1 MKPNGLRVHDEL
13 DELSERRAALDCVL
27 RVAGV
32 TQVRTE
38 HQPEDTRTV
47 RGEAH
52 VPERRGV
59 EPGQRVGRIDGAR
72 GHLDGRIQ
80 ITKALGGDGS
90 QEAPEGGEMA
100 ERCAV
105 REPGATGDLAQT
117 NAVDALF
124 VQIRARGVHQTVSRA
139 DGGGHIVSVYQSVD
153 TVYTYLRDPGH
164 GPIVA
169 PLNDFAHLLA
179 PGSIGSLA
187 LRNRILMAPMGD
199 SLAEPDGS
207 ISAAQLAYFEA
218 RARGG
223 AALLLVG
230 SVAVAYPD
238 GCVDARQ
245 VAASDDRFLPGL
257 TELATRLHAHG
268 AAVAAQLTYNG
279 ALARYDIARGHPMLV
294 PAIPKRSRPDQ
305 LSMMVTSDEIA
316 GFMAPH
322 ASPTAKVEY
331 QVATDDDL
339 ARVIDQFADAAD
351 RCRRAGIDA
360 VELHAGHGYL
370 IDEFLSPALN
380 HRDDEWGGTVE
391 NRARLLLEIIRAVR
405 VRVGRDFPVWMRI
418 NALEHHKTDGET
430 FADQQEVIALAVAAG
445 LDAVHLTAYA
455 NLDVATGPTDSYAP
469 HRVGDLA
476 DYAATVR
483 AHVDVPVITFG
494 RFEPA
499 EAEAVLAD
507 GKADFIAMGRK
518 LLADPDL
525 PNKLAAGT
533 VERIRPCLYQYRCI
547 GNIFVNESLA
557 CVANAATGREHE
569 ATIPGAATVRRVLI
583 VGAGAAGLE
592 AARVLATEGH
602 TVTIWEAAAEL
613 GGVLHNVRGL
623 DPVLD
628 AHRTWLIGEIEILG
642 VTVETNRTATAGTV
656 GAAGFDDVVIAT
668 GPIWRGPEMPGE
680 DLARVLR
687 PTNLDAD
694 VIARITDPGTGP
706 IVILGGGKPGLTLAL
721 AFRERGAA
729 VTVVEATGV
738 FGAELGLPGRFR
750 TVADAQTAGIEL
762 VPNATVTEITSTTVV
777 IDVGGAAST
786 LPAATVVIATRSAPR
801 ATLAEELANDVRSTS
816 ITVHVVGD
824 ALDARGFEGIT
835 RDAETLA
842 RAVA

>member
-1 MKPNGLRVHDEL
+1 
-13 DELSERRAALDCVL
+13 
-27 RVAGV
+27 
-32 TQVRTE
+32 
-38 HQPEDTRTV
+38 
-47 RGEAH
+47 
-52 VPERRGV
+52 
-59 EPGQRVGRIDGAR
+59 
-72 GHLDGRIQ
+72 
-80 ITKALGGDGS
+80 
-90 QEAPEGGEMA
+90 
-100 ERCAV
+100 
-105 REPGATGDLAQT
+105 
-117 NAVDALF
+117 
-124 VQIRARGVHQTVSRA
+124 
-139 DGGGHIVSVYQSVD
+139 
-153 TVYTYLRDPGH
+153 
-164 GPIVA
+164 
-169 PLNDFAHLLA
+169 
-179 PGSIGSLA
+179 
-187 LRNRILMAPMGD
+187 MAPMGD
-199 SLAEPDGS
+199 SLANEDGS
-207 ISAAQLAYFEA
+207 ISPAQLAYFEA

-245 VAASDDRFLPGL
+245 VAASDDQFLPGL
-257 TELATRLHAHG
+257 TELATRVHTHG

-305 LSMMVTSDEIA
+305 LSMMVTGDEIA

-351 RCRRAGIDA
+351 RCWRAGIDG

-391 NRARLLLEIIRAVR
+391 NRARLLVEIIRAVR
-405 VRVGRDFPVWMRI
+405 RRVGRDYPVWMRI
-418 NALEHHKTDGET
+418 NALEHHKPDGET
-430 FADQQEVIALAVAAG
+430 FAGQQEVIALAVAAG
-445 LDAVHLTAYA
+445 LDAVHVTAYA

-476 DYAATVR
+476 EYAAAVK

-499 EAEAVLAD
+499 EAEAVLSA

-525 PNKLAAGT
+525 PNKLAAGA
-533 VERIRPCLYQYRCI
+533 VARVRPCLYQYRCI

-569 ATIPGAATVRRVLI
+569 AAIPPAESSRRVLV
-583 VGAGAAGLE
+583 VGGGAAGLE
-592 AARVLATEGH
+592 AARVLAAEGH
-602 TVTIWEAAAEL
+602 RVTIWEASAEL

-628 AHRTWLIGEIEILG
+628 AQRTWLMGEVEILG
-642 VTVETNRTATAGTV
+642 VTVELNRTATAATIS
-656 GAAGFDDVVIAT
+656 ADDFDDVVVAT
-668 GPIWRGPEMPGE
+668 GPTWRGAGLPGE
-680 DLARVLR
+680 DLTHVLR
-687 PTNLDAD
+687 PTDLDPEVIERITGLDA
-694 VIARITDPGTGP
+694 GP
-706 IVILGGGKPGLTLAL
+706 IVIIGGGKPGLTLAL

-729 VTVVEATGV
+729 VMLVEATGV
-738 FGAELGLPGRFR
+738 FGTELGMPGRFR

-762 VPNATVTEITSTTVV
+762 VPNARVIQITATGVV
-777 IDVGGAAST
+777 IEAEGARRT

-801 ATLAEELANDVRSTS
+801 ATLADDLRSVSPEL
-816 ITVHVVGD
+816 HVVGD
-824 ALDARGFEGIT
+824 ARDARGFEGIT
-835 RDAETLA
+835 RDAEELA
-842 RAVA
+842 RSLATPER